1 MFVLTILEKIKET
14 RLKFPQGS
22 VIVLYGKL
30 SKRKRE
36 RERERGKQ
44 IKICSKNKKEAILR
58 LNMKNVQVKEFPHK
72 LYVTTRQTC
81 NVIAKNTPTDIRL
94 SSDQILKF
102 SQGIVT
108 VLWIMVSYQETRVE
122 LTNTEL
128 NKLKSTAK
136 NNQKTRTILRLNF
149 EDEELPHELFLTT
162 RRTTKIRN
170 VFSNN
175 MLTDTKFNKAQA
187 SKIIQSGGSFGSW
200 SGNLGKKAYKHW
212 YSFSKRQFT
221 LISKQFNFKCNK

>member
-1 MFVLTILEKIKET
+1 
-14 RLKFPQGS
+14 
-22 VIVLYGKL
+22 
-30 SKRKRE
+30 
-36 RERERGKQ
+36 
-44 IKICSKNKKEAILR
+44 
-58 LNMKNVQVKEFPHK
+58 
-72 LYVTTRQTC
+72 
-81 NVIAKNTPTDIRL
+81 
-94 SSDQILKF
+94 
-102 SQGIVT
+102 
-108 VLWIMVSYQETRVE
+108 MVSYQETRVE

-200 SGNLGKKAYKHW
+200 SGNLGKKAYKH
-212 YSFSKRQFT
+212 
-221 LISKQFNFKCNK
+221 

>member
-1 MFVLTILEKIKET
+1 
-14 RLKFPQGS
+14 
-22 VIVLYGKL
+22 
-30 SKRKRE
+30 
-36 RERERGKQ
+36 
-44 IKICSKNKKEAILR
+44 
-58 LNMKNVQVKEFPHK
+58 MKNVQVKEFPHK
-72 LYVTTRQTC
+72 LCVTTRQTC
-81 NVIAKNTPTDIRL
+81 NVIAKNTPTDITL

-102 SQGIVT
+102 SQGSVT

-128 NKLKSTAK
+128 DKLKSTAK
-136 NNQKTRTILRLNF
+136 NNQKTGTILRLNKKNF